1 MARIK
6 KNKRKALIIPDVHFP
21 LQDDAAINCVIKAIS
36 IIKPN
41 IFVCLG
47 DLGEWKSVSPFK
59 YKRRKR
65 PPLEYVIEDLEQ
77 EQVKVNAG
85 LDLFDNALKKV
96 KCKEKHMIEGNHD
109 NWLNMFVEEYPYLD
123 KYKYKNIM
131 RLAERGYKYYPYG
144 KLMRIGKLYFY
155 HGGHYSTISHTR
167 QHTMNLGKN
176 IVYGHTHDVQRAGVT
191 HVDGAHH
198 AFSMGC
204 LKDMSSET
212 NMWLN
217 NRQVNWA
224 HAFGVAN
231 WFSNGDFRLE
241 VVDIVN
247 GKTFLWGKEINGN
260 KTASGGKM
268 LIKLRN
274 NK

>member
-1 MARIK
+1 M
-6 KNKRKALIIPDVHFP
+6 N
-21 LQDDAAINCVIKAIS
+21 
-36 IIKPN
+36 
-41 IFVCLG
+41 
-47 DLGEWKSVSPFK
+47 
-59 YKRRKR
+59 
-65 PPLEYVIEDLEQ
+65 LED
-77 EQVKVNAG
+77 
-85 LDLFDNALKKV
+85 
-96 KCKEKHMIEGNHD
+96 
-109 NWLNMFVEEYPYLD
+109 
-123 KYKYKNIM
+123 
-131 RLAERGYKYYPYG
+131 RGYKYYPYG

-155 HGGHYSTISHTR
+155 HGGHYSTINHTR

-204 LKDMSSET
+204 LKDMSKET

-224 HAFGVAN
+224 HAIGVAD
-231 WFSNGDFRLE
+231 WFPNGDFRLE

-247 GKTFLWGKEINGN
+247 GKTFLWGKKIDGN
-260 KTASGGKM
+260 KAASGGKM
-268 LIKLRN
+268 LKKLRN